1 MITTLAISRTSATP
15 ACRDASRSGRRFH
28 RKRLEVLQNEETSP
42 EQQGKPDWSAV
53 LCAVAEQDRA
63 AFAALFA
70 HFAPRVKSY
79 MLRLGSDNMHAEE
92 LAQEALANV
101 WRKADRYDPSRAAA
115 STWIFTIA
123 RNLRIDAFRRRNR
136 PELDP
141 NDPALVPNQ
150 PVSADAVVAQKQ
162 DAARIRKALAEL
174 PEEQREVLHLS
185 FFDDQT
191 HIEISETLGIPLGTV
206 KSRIRL
212 AFGRIR
218 TMLEDEE

>member
-1 MITTLAISRTSATP
+1 MISTLTISRVSATP
-15 ACRDASRSGRRFH
+15 ARRDLSRSERPSH
-28 RKRLEVLQNEETSP
+28 RKRLEVLQNEEPSP
-42 EQQGKPDWSAV
+42 EKDKQPDWSAV
-53 LCAVAEQDRA
+53 LCTVAEQDRA

-79 MLRLGSDNMHAEE
+79 MLRLGSDSTQAEE
-92 LAQEALANV
+92 LAQEALATV

-123 RNLRIDAFRRRNR
+123 RNLRIDAFRRRNH

-141 NDPALVPNQ
+141 NDPALVPDQ
-150 PVSADAVVAQKQ
+150 PVSADTVVAQKQ
-162 DAARIRKALAEL
+162 DALRIRKALDAL

-191 HIEISETLGIPLGTV
+191 HTEISDTLGIPLGTV

-218 TMLEDEE
+218 TTLEDEE